1 MRSDEEA
8 LGKEVAGS
16 KAWDR
21 RDPLFRKVLHIID
34 GPDGKKVGRAHP
46 FSAHERNAFFINGGL
61 GKSFHKLSGLSGT
74 DSPLDSRG
82 FALLDYDRDGDQDLA
97 LINANAPSFQLYRTE
112 TPTKGNFIAIRLEGG
127 ARSGKEGKWS
137 NRDAIGAR
145 VSLRTKK
152 GRILMRA
159 LNAGEGYGIQ
169 NSKTLIVGLGE
180 EKVVSEIVVYWPG
193 GKVIRWHDPVKAG
206 KVIHFVELGEGTK
219 CEISD
224 Y

>member
-8 LGKEVAGS
+8 LGDKIAKS

-34 GPDGKKVGRAHP
+34 GPDGQKVGRAHP
-46 FSAHERNAFFINGGL
+46 FSAHERNAFFMNGGF
-61 GKSFHKLSGLSGT
+61 GKSFHKLSGLSGA

-82 FALLDYDRDGDQDLA
+82 FALLDFDRDGDQDMA

-112 TPTKGNFIAIRLEGG
+112 VPTKGNFIAFQLTGG
-127 ARSGKEGKWS
+127 AGDGRGGRLS

-145 VSLRTKK
+145 LQVRT
-152 GRILMRA
+152 GRGRVLMRA
-159 LNAGEGYGIQ
+159 LSAGEGYGIQ

-180 EKVVSEIVVYWPG
+180 EESVSEITVFWPG
-193 GKVIRWHDPVKAG
+193 GEVFRSDLPMKVGQLVRLRETA
-206 KVIHFVELGEGTK
+206 EGTEWK
-219 CEISD
+219 FSK